1 MPNALAVVF
10 RLSCQRLLSS
20 TQLPKMLNERLWSTL
35 PGVGTHLLRRFLSI
49 PLVAEVIKNVAYHNR
64 LANGFDQ

>member
-1 MPNALAVVF
+1 MPNALAVVC

-20 TQLPKMLNERLWSTL
+20 TQLPKILNERLWRTL
-35 PGVGTHLLRRFLSI
+35 PGVGTQFLRRFLSI

-64 LANGFDQ
+64 LDNGFDQ